1 LTEKQINNN
10 QKTALIALIGP
21 PNAGKS
27 SLTNKLLGQKI
38 SIASHKVQT
47 TRNVIKAIIT
57 ENDTQLVLFDT
68 PGIFIPKKERPLER
82 YIVKNA
88 WQAIRQID
96 NIFLLIDGGQV
107 TKGINNIK
115 NIISD
120 LKKHEIIP
128 HIIINKTDLIKSDI
142 KEITDQ
148 VLDLGVEKIF
158 FTSAK
163 NGDGIN
169 ELRKYLFNLAI
180 KGSWMFPED
189 DISDISMKFMSSEI
203 TREKLFLKLKEDLP
217 YAIDVETENW
227 QEDKNAIKIHQVIY
241 VLKDSQKKIIIGK
254 NGSFLKNIGSS
265 SRAEI
270 SKICGKKVHLF
281 LFVKIKEDWMA
292 NLSQTR

>member
-1 LTEKQINNN
+1 LIESKTINN
-10 QKTALIALIGP
+10 QKIASIALIGP

-57 ENDTQLVLFDT
+57 DNDTQLVLFDT
-68 PGIFIPKKERPLER
+68 PGIFIPKKDRPLER

-88 WQAIRQID
+88 WQAIRQIE

-107 TKGINNIK
+107 QKGINNIK

-120 LKKHEIIP
+120 LEKHNIIP
-128 HIIINKTDLIKSDI
+128 NIIINKTDLIKIDI
-142 KEITDQ
+142 KEITDN
-148 VLDLGVEKIF
+148 VLALGVKKIF

-169 ELRKYLFNLAI
+169 ELRNYFFSLAI
-180 KGSWMFPED
+180 PGNWIFPKD
-189 DISDISMKFMSSEI
+189 DISDISMKFMASEI

-217 YAIDVETENW
+217 YSIEVETESW
-227 QEDKNAIKIHQVIY
+227 QENDNSIKIHQIIY
-241 VLKDSQKKIIIGK
+241 VLRDSQKKIIIGK
-254 NGSFLKNIGSS
+254 KGNFLKNIGSS
-265 SRAEI
+265 ARLEI
-270 SKICGKKVHLF
+270 ETICGKKVHLF
-281 LFVKIKEDWMA
+281 IFVKVKEDWMS
-292 NLSQTR
+292 NLLTRV

>member
-1 LTEKQINNN
+1 LTENKINNQ

-47 TRNVIKAIIT
+47 TRNVIKAVIT
-57 ENDTQLVLFDT
+57 EGNSQLVLFDT
-68 PGIFIPKKERPLER
+68 PGIFIPKKDRPLER

-88 WQAIRQID
+88 WQAIRQIE

-107 TKGINNIK
+107 EKGINNIK

-120 LKKHEIIP
+120 LKKHEITP
-128 HIIINKTDLIKSDI
+128 NVIINKTDLIQSDI
-142 KEITDQ
+142 KDVTNNI
-148 VLDLGVEKIF
+148 LDLGIEKIF

-169 ELRKYLFNLAI
+169 DLKKYLFDLAI
-180 KGSWMFPED
+180 AGNWLFPKD
-189 DISDISMKFMSSEI
+189 DISDISMKFMASEI

-227 QEDKNAIKIHQVIY
+227 EETDDSVKIHQVIY

-254 NGSFLKNIGSS
+254 NGSFLKKIGSS

-270 SKICGKKVHLF
+270 SDILGKKTHLF
-281 LFVKIKEDWMA
+281 LFVKVKQDWMM
-292 NLSQTR
+292 NLFR

>member
-1 LTEKQINNN
+1 MTENKINNQ

-47 TRNVIKAIIT
+47 TRNVIKAVIT
-57 ENDTQLVLFDT
+57 EGNSQLVLFDT
-68 PGIFIPKKERPLER
+68 PGIFIPKKDRPLER

-88 WQAIRQID
+88 WQAIRQIE

-107 TKGINNIK
+107 EKGINNIK

-120 LKKHEIIP
+120 LKKHEITP
-128 HIIINKTDLIKSDI
+128 NVIINKTDLIQSDI
-142 KEITDQ
+142 KDVTNNI
-148 VLDLGVEKIF
+148 LDLGIEKIF

-169 ELRKYLFNLAI
+169 DLKKYLFDLAI
-180 KGSWMFPED
+180 AGNWLFPKD
-189 DISDISMKFMSSEI
+189 DISDISMKFMASEI

-227 QEDKNAIKIHQVIY
+227 EETDDSVKIHQVIY

-254 NGSFLKNIGSS
+254 NGSFLKKIGSS

-270 SKICGKKVHLF
+270 SDILGKKTHLF
-281 LFVKIKEDWMA
+281 LFVKVKQDWMI
-292 NLSQTR
+292 NLFR

>member
-1 LTEKQINNN
+1 MTENKINNQ

-47 TRNVIKAIIT
+47 TRNVIKAVIT
-57 ENDTQLVLFDT
+57 EGNSQLVLFDT
-68 PGIFIPKKERPLER
+68 PGIFIPKKDRPLER

-88 WQAIRQID
+88 WQAIRQIE

-107 TKGINNIK
+107 EKGINNIK

-120 LKKHEIIP
+120 LKKHEITP
-128 HIIINKTDLIKSDI
+128 NVIINKTDLIQSDI
-142 KEITDQ
+142 KDVTNNI
-148 VLDLGVEKIF
+148 LDLGIEKIF

-169 ELRKYLFNLAI
+169 DLKKYLFDLAI
-180 KGSWMFPED
+180 AGNWLFPKD
-189 DISDISMKFMSSEI
+189 DISDISMKFMASEI

-227 QEDKNAIKIHQVIY
+227 EETDDSVKIHQVIY

-254 NGSFLKNIGSS
+254 NGSFLKKIGSS

-270 SKICGKKVHLF
+270 SDILGKKTHLF
-281 LFVKIKEDWMA
+281 LFVKVKQDWMM
-292 NLSQTR
+292 NLFR